1 MYLNL
6 KFSPLPT
13 FHWFFIDLN
22 VNVAVNHN
30 VINYSNWIN
39 WKALRGYTVRM
50 LLTVWTLEM
59 ISGLF
64 RPADRSFGR
73 HWGGKSPESDF
84 RSQGATVTANFVFF
98 SPPIVQTSLISYL
111 VPTAARLHVYHLIEK
126 MLNSKTLKVIHQVFA
141 FTWQRV
147 SLNLNSQATFKLNFM
162 YSYIIG

>member
-1 MYLNL
+1 MYLKF

-13 FHWFFIDLN
+13 FHWFVIDLN

-64 RPADRSFGR
+64 RPADRPFGR
-73 HWGGKSPESDF
+73 HWGGEVSGVGFQVSGRHCDGKF
-84 RSQGATVTANFVFF
+84 CVF
-98 SPPIVQTSLISYL
+98 SPPIGQTSLISYL

-147 SLNLNSQATFKLNFM
+147 SLNLNSQATFKSNFM